1 MVRALVVVL
10 ALLFLALPA
19 AAQDDFPRIEMSM
32 GYANV
37 GLPCCSGTIGES
49 SRHSGFSTTQG
60 FNLTRVLGV
69 ENYFGYYGLGGK
81 NTLGTN
87 VSLITNLFG
96 AKLAARTERA
106 VPYFVAGIGLG
117 YLTDEVSFGQSSL
130 AARIGPGVDIKM
142 NESMAFKVDF
152 TRLSLH
158 QRFSETGGG
167 WSTGWNLS
175 TGIVFTLS
183 N

>member
-1 MVRALVVVL
+1 MVKLAVVVFVVL
-10 ALLFLALPA
+10 VASLPA

-69 ENYFGYYGLGGK
+69 ENYFAYYGLGGRD
-81 NTLGTN
+81 TLGSN
-87 VSLITNLFG
+87 VSMITNLFG

-106 VPYFVAGIGLG
+106 VPYLSAGIGIG
-117 YLTDEVSFGQSSL
+117 YLTDEISFGQSSL
-130 AARIGPGVDIKM
+130 ATRLGPGVDIRM
-142 NESMAFKVDF
+142 NDSMSFKVEV

-158 QRFSETGGG
+158 QRFSVDGGS
-167 WSTGWNLS
+167 WSSGWNIA
-175 TGIVFTLS
+175 TGISFTLS